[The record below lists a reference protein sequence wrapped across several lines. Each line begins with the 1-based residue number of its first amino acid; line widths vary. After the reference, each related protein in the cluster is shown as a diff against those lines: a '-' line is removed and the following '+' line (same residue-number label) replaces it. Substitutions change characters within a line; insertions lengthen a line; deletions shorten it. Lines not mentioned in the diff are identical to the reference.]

1 MTRRDRRKHEEAG
14 WLSRLENNRR
24 KEENRERGRGRV
36 ESRPGWD
43 NQILDEV
50 ACVDPLKRRERCI
63 RGGKEGEDRGEPSL

>member
-43 NQILDEV
+43 NQILD
-50 ACVDPLKRRERCI
+50 PR
-63 RGGKEGEDRGEPSL
+63 RGGMR